1 MQYNKR
7 VGAVV
12 SSMALA
18 IALSQGAAFSQE
30 TILQEEV
37 LADDESVQD
46 TVIVTGA
53 RGAARSIA
61 DSPVPI
67 DVFNEADIA
76 GVSFLDT
83 NDLLQTLVPSYTL
96 SRQPISDGGT
106 FIRPASLR
114 GLPTDKTLVLV
125 NSKRRHRA
133 ALVQIGGS
141 GTQGP
146 DIATIPSTAIKTV
159 EVLRDGA
166 AAQYG
171 SDAIAGVIN
180 FILKDD
186 TEGITLTAQGGQ
198 FYEGDGEEY
207 LIAGNI
213 GLPLGDRGFFN
224 FSAEWQDARDT
235 VRAQQYCEDF
245 ACVDVNDP
253 RFAGAQGG
261 SFDTT
266 IAGFDEATFIA
277 GLPSANIGRGDVV
290 QPWGAP
296 PIERLALFYNAGYD
310 ITDSISLYSFANF
323 TSSKSDGSFFYRFPG
338 NGTIENLRLEDGSVY
353 SPLFIFPGG
362 FTPRFFGDITD
373 FSFAG
378 GIQGE
383 LDFGLTWDFSGRF
396 GSNEI
401 EYTIENTINPALGPD
416 TPTTFEPGDLINEE
430 LQFQADF
437 TQEFDIGLVSPVLLA
452 FGASYL
458 DEEYEI
464 VEGDAASFANGPF
477 STQDPF
483 GFCATDADGAFT
495 GMATAAGMAVIANG
509 STLDCANSDDPVFRT
524 VGVGSNGFPGF
535 GPESAGT
542 LSRDS
547 YALYLD
553 VSADITDAL
562 FVQAAVRFEDYS
574 DFGNET
580 VWKVA
585 AQYDFFE
592 PFSIRGSISTG
603 FRAPTPG
610 QLGTTNVSTRLP
622 NGFPVAT
629 GLFPATNPAAI
640 ALGASPLEPET
651 SDNYTVGALGNIGN
665 FTYTIDLYQIDLQDR
680 VNAVST
686 IEIIND
692 LDFPDLNDG
701 MAAPDGFEFASILDA
716 AGVPN
721 ANTIGGVN
729 FFQNAFD
736 TRTRG
741 VDVVLTY
748 LQDWGNAGAT
758 SFQGAFNYNETE
770 FDGGVGVDLQGQ
782 PFLNAEETFDFEN
795 GLPEWRATLTANH
808 TIGRFSLLGRLN
820 IFGPFENSDNG
831 GADGNIQEFG
841 TEVLIDLEASYEV
854 NDIVTLAVGARN
866 ILDNF
871 PDIADPAIGDSCCG
885 RIYRSDS
892 IVDWQGGFYYG
903 RISAS
908 F

>member
-1 MQYNKR
+1 MTFNRKFTLTAS
-7 VGAVV
+7 V
-12 SSMALA
+12 MA
-18 IALSQGAAFSQE
+18 IASAAFTSGAAAQDAEETDAVQE
-30 TILQEEV
+30 
-37 LADDESVQD
+37 

-53 RGAARSIA
+53 RGAPRSVT
-61 DSPVPI
+61 DSPVPV
-67 DVFNEADIA
+67 DVLSEGDIEA
-76 GVSFLDT
+76 VSFTDT
-83 NDLLQTLVPSYTL
+83 NDVLRTLIPSYSL

-146 DIATIPSTAIKTV
+146 DIATIPSTALKTV

-180 FILKDD
+180 FILRDNN
-186 TEGITLTAQGGQ
+186 EGITLTAQTGQ
-198 FYEGDGEEY
+198 YYEGDGTEF
-207 LIAGNI
+207 LLAGNI
-213 GLPLGDRGFFN
+213 GLPLGENGFL
-224 FSAEWQDARDT
+224 SISGEYTDADAT
-235 VRAQQYCEDF
+235 VRARQYCESF

-277 GLPSANIGRGDVV
+277 GLPDANIGDGDVV

-296 PIERLALFYNAGYD
+296 PTERLALFYNAGID
-310 ITDSISLYSFANF
+310 LTPSIELYSFGNY
-323 TSSKSDGSFFYRFPG
+323 TSSESDGSFFYRFPG

-353 SPLFIFPGG
+353 SPLAIFPGG
-362 FTPRFFGDITD
+362 FTPRFFGEIED
-373 FSFAG
+373 FSFAAG
-378 GIQGE
+378 LKGE
-383 LDFGLTWDFSGRF
+383 LENGFTWDVSGRF

-401 EYTIENTINPALGPD
+401 QYTLRNTINPALGPD
-416 TPTTFEPGDLINEE
+416 TPTSFRPGDLINEE
-430 LQFQADF
+430 TQVQADF
-437 TQEFDIGLVSPVLLA
+437 TQEFEIGTASPLLVA

-458 DEEYEI
+458 DESYEI
-464 VEGDAASFANGPF
+464 VSGEPASFANGPF

-483 GFCATDADGAFT
+483 GFCMRDMDGNFT
-495 GMATAAGMAVIANG
+495 GMPTMAGMAVIANG
-509 STLDCANSDDPVFRT
+509 STLDCADGNDPVFRT

-542 LSRDS
+542 LTRDS
-547 YALYLD
+547 QAVYLD
-553 VSADITDAL
+553 VSTDVTEAL
-562 FVQAAVRFEDYS
+562 LVQAALRYEDYS
-574 DFGNET
+574 DFGEET
-580 VWKVA
+580 VWKLA
-585 AQYDFFE
+585 AQYDVSDM
-592 PFSIRGSISTG
+592 FSVRGSVSTG

-622 NGFPVAT
+622 NGVPVAT
-629 GLFPATNPAAI
+629 GLFPATNPAAV

-651 SDNYTVGALGNIGN
+651 SDNFTVGFLGNFGN
-665 FTYTIDLYQIDLQDR
+665 FTYTVDFYRIDLKDR

-686 IEIIND
+686 ITIIND
-692 LDFPDLNDG
+692 LDFPELNTGDPAG
-701 MAAPDGFEFASILDA
+701 DGFEFASVLDA

-736 TRTRG
+736 TRTQG
-741 VDVVLTY
+741 VDIILTY
-748 LQDWGNAGAT
+748 DQDWGAAGSTA
-758 SFQGAFNYNETE
+758 FQGALNFNETE

-782 PFLNAEETFDFEN
+782 PFLNPEATFDFEN
-795 GLPEWRATLTANH
+795 GVPEWRANLTANH
-808 TIGRFSLLGRLN
+808 TLDRFNFLARAN
-820 IFGPFENSDNG
+820 IFGPYENSNSG
-831 GADGNIQEFG
+831 GADGTIQDFG
-841 TEVLIDLEASYEV
+841 EEILIDLEGAY
-854 NDIVTLAVGARN
+854 DITDSITVAIGARN
-866 ILDNF
+866 VFDQF
-871 PDIADPAIGDSCCG
+871 PDEGDPAIGDTCCG

-892 IVDWQGGFYYG
+892 VVDWQGGFYYA
-903 RISAS
+903 RIRAD